1 MKICNYFILLASCLF
16 LLIVTGCGDTPDKSE
31 SNDKRIEKVVPVAVE
46 VLKIEDVVDRF
57 VLPASLEAQE
67 DIIIAAETTGPV
79 QHIRFDEGDAVSEG
93 DILLE
98 IDSETIKSSLR
109 RDQENVTVIDRK
121 LVRYQ
126 SLEQEGLVSKQEI
139 EDLENSLVAAT
150 ESLKRTQLQLTK
162 SQPRSPISGHVDY
175 LYIDRG
181 EYVDPGK
188 PLVRLLKVDQ
198 LKVIADI
205 PEKDIA
211 YLSVGQ
217 MVKITPAKIHAKLVA
232 PVIGKILF
240 IAYAAND
247 ITRTYRTKIMIDNPG
262 SLRPGMIVRAEF
274 VRQSL
279 TDVVTVPL
287 YALID
292 RDGDKFV
299 YVSDS
304 GLARLVPITIGSS
317 IGQRIVVLEGL
328 AAGDHVVVKGQQLLS
343 DQIRISEGTL

>member
-1 MKICNYFILLASCLF
+1 MKLCNYMMVAVFGLL
-16 LLIVTGCGDTPDKSE
+16 LLMVTGCGDAPEKSE
-31 SNDKRIEKVVPVAVE
+31 SDSERVEKVVPVAIE
-46 VLKIEDVVDRF
+46 VVKTEDVVDRF
-57 VLPASLEAQE
+57 VLPANLEAQE
-67 DIIIAAETTGPV
+67 DIVIAAETTGPV
-79 QHIRFDEGDAVSEG
+79 QHIRYEEGDAVSKG

-98 IDSETIKSSLR
+98 IDPETIKTSLR
-109 RDQENVTVIDRK
+109 RDQENVSVIERK
-121 LVRYQ
+121 LIRFQ
-126 SLEQEGLVSKQEI
+126 SLVKEGLVSRQEI
-139 EDLENSLVAAT
+139 EDLENSLVAAR
-150 ESLKRTQLQLTK
+150 ESLKSTELQLTK
-162 SQPRSPISGHVDY
+162 SQPRSPLTGHVDH

-217 MVKITPAKIHAKLVA
+217 KVTITPAKIHAKLVA
-232 PVIGKILF
+232 PVTGKIGF

-262 SLRPGMIVRAEF
+262 NLRPGMIVRAEF

-279 TDVVTVPL
+279 ADVITVPL

-292 RDGDKFV
+292 REDDKFV
-299 YVSDS
+299 YVFDN
-304 GLARLVPITIGSS
+304 GLARLVPISIGSS
-317 IGQRIVVLEGL
+317 IAQRIVVLDGL
-328 AAGDHVVVKGQQLLS
+328 SAGDEVVVKGQQLLS
-343 DQIRISEGTL
+343 DGIRISKGTL

>member
-1 MKICNYFILLASCLF
+1 MKTCNYIMLLVVGLL
-16 LLIVTGCGDTPDKSE
+16 LLIIAGCGDTPDKSE
-31 SNDKRIEKVVPVAVE
+31 SNDKRVEKVVPVAIEIV
-46 VLKIEDVVDRF
+46 KMEDVVDRF

-67 DIIIAAETTGPV
+67 DIVIAAETTGPV
-79 QHIRFDEGDAVSEG
+79 QHLRFEEGDAVSEG

-98 IDSETIKSSLR
+98 IDPETIKSSLR
-109 RDQENVTVIDRK
+109 RDQENVTVVERK

-126 SLEQEGLVSKQEI
+126 SLEKEGLVSRQDTD
-139 EDLENSLVAAT
+139 DLENSLVSAREA
-150 ESLKRTQLQLTK
+150 LKTTRLQFTK
-162 SQPRSPISGHVDY
+162 SQPRSPITGHVDE
-175 LYIDRG
+175 LYVDRG

-217 MVKITPAKIHAKLVA
+217 NVKVTPANIHAKLVA
-232 PVIGKILF
+232 PVTGKIGF

-247 ITRTYRTKIMIDNPG
+247 NTRTYRTKIIIDNPG
-262 SLRPGMIVRAEF
+262 NLRPGMIVRAQF

-292 RDGDKFV
+292 REGDKFV
-299 YVSDS
+299 FLSENGV
-304 GLARLVPITIGSS
+304 ARLIPIVIGSS
-317 IGQRIVVLEGL
+317 IGQRVVVLEGVS
-328 AAGDHVVVKGQQLLS
+328 AGDHVVVKGQQLLS
-343 DQIRISEGTL
+343 DGVRISEGTL

>member
-1 MKICNYFILLASCLF
+1 LKICNYFMVSIFGLL
-16 LLIVTGCGDTPDKSE
+16 LLIIAGCGETPANSE
-31 SNDKRIEKVVPVAVE
+31 SETKRVEKVVPVAIE
-46 VLKIEDVVDRF
+46 VVKAEDVVDFF
-57 VLPASLEAQE
+57 VLPASLEAQD
-67 DIIIAAETTGPV
+67 DIVIAAETTGPV
-79 QHIRFDEGDAVSEG
+79 HHIRYEEGDAVSEG

-98 IDSETIKSSLR
+98 IDPDTIKSSLR
-109 RDQENVTVIDRK
+109 RDQDNVSVIERK
-121 LVRYQ
+121 LTRFQ
-126 SLEQEGLVSKQEI
+126 SLVQEGLVSKQEI
-139 EDLENSLVAAT
+139 EDLENSLVAAR

-162 SQPRSPISGHVDY
+162 SQPRSPITGHVDH

-217 MVKITPAKIHAKLVA
+217 QVKITPAKIHAKLVA
-232 PVIGKILF
+232 PVTGKIGF

-247 ITRTYRTKIMIDNPG
+247 VTRTYRTKIMINNPG
-262 SLRPGMIVRAEF
+262 YLRPGMIVRAEF

-292 RDGDKFV
+292 KDDDKFV
-299 YVSDS
+299 YVFDN
-304 GLARLVPITIGSS
+304 GLARLVPIVIGSS

-328 AAGDHVVVKGQQLLS
+328 SVGDHVVVKGQQLLS
-343 DQIRISEGTL
+343 DGIRISEGTL